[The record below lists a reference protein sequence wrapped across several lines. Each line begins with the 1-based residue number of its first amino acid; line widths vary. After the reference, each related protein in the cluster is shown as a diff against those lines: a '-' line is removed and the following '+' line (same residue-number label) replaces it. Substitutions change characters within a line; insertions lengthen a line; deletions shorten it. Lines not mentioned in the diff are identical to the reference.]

1 MSEETSKTSDKEPAK
16 KAAPKTTAK
25 KPAAKAAT
33 AKKAPAKKAA
43 TTRKTSKAAPKK
55 PAASKTT
62 TKSTAKK
69 TTSRKAPAK
78 KPAAKAAAA
87 KTPKPE
93 PKVSSIADEQERISE
108 AADKPESTDTAARA
122 GDDNGFD
129 AEEFKEAIKRKD
141 WGSHFS
147 RLLFVVLYSAIGFI
161 AVQAI
166 IVLAL
171 AQLVLIVL
179 NDSQNDTVRSAMTI
193 LGRYISEIMDY
204 LSFATDERPFPLGKE
219 LPTDSD

>member
-1 MSEETSKTSDKEPAK
+1 MSEETSKTPDKEPAK

-43 TTRKTSKAAPKK
+43 TTRKTAKAAPKK
-55 PAASKTT
+55 AAAAKTT

-78 KPAAKAAAA
+78 KPAAAKA
-87 KTPKPE
+87 PKPE

-108 AADKPESTDTAARA
+108 AADEPESTDTAARA
-122 GDDNGFD
+122 GHDNGFD
-129 AEEFKEAIKRKD
+129 AEEFKEAMKRKD

-193 LGRYISEIMDY
+193 LGRYIGEIMDY